1 MWFKF
6 PESPTVWF
14 KCPPI
19 SKHKTL
25 FIPNISVP
33 SSPLSPRSRPNP
45 PASRKFPE
53 NWQFQQ
59 FYFQT
64 TFELRSSKVSHSVHI
79 ILWCAWYQDGACLEG
94 RAYGIRTAPVVC
106 LLRGTCAW
114 FQDGRG
120 ACREGRV
127 HSIRTVPLCACREGR
142 VHGIRT
148 APLCEYTFVIK
159 KHRRK
164 NRGEKSSKNIDFVGR
179 KKRFG
184 RENVKHFQN
193 VVRSLKLIF
202 LNYFYRKLRL

>member
-1 MWFKF
+1 MHGIRK
-6 PESPTVWF
+6 
-14 KCPPI
+14 
-19 SKHKTL
+19 
-25 FIPNISVP
+25 VP
-33 SSPLSPRSRPNP
+33 L
-45 PASRKFPE
+45 
-53 NWQFQQ
+53 
-59 FYFQT
+59 
-64 TFELRSSKVSHSVHI
+64 
-79 ILWCAWYQDGACLEG
+79 CACREG
-94 RAYGIRTAPVVC
+94 RVHGIRKVPLC
-106 LLRGTCAW
+106 
-114 FQDGRG
+114 

-159 KHRRK
+159 KNRRK
-164 NRGEKSSKNIDFVGR
+164 NRGGKSSKNIDFVGR